1 MLQLQINRRFRNNW
15 SWYNNVTFADSE
27 GNTQGDSFFNNTNDE
42 YGRNL
47 DTFVTDGHVASLQ
60 HQQLPVPR
68 SPPTAMRC
76 ATTSASR
83 CRRSSTA
90 GRSPVDRDF
99 IFKSYGFKSFPIGR
113 HAINV
118 GGFFNYA
125 SGEVWSRTRQRHAA
139 LRRQRV
145 GLDRGLRRP
154 IGVNFEPENTRR
166 LDDYWWVNTSVA
178 WLFPLGSK
186 VNGQLRLESTNVT
199 DEQDLISVGGTGF
212 PRNSRREFQRPTQ
225 HRFVFN
231 VSF

>member
-1 MLQLQINRRFRNNW
+1 MNRRFRNNW

-27 GNTQGDSFFNNTNDE
+27 ANTQGDSFFSNTNDE

-47 DTFVTDGHVASLQ
+47 DTFVTTGTVTACQVNNLSSAVAADCNALAD
-60 HQQLPVPR
+60 HLGEPL
-68 SPPTAMRC
+68 
-76 ATTSASR
+76 
-83 CRRSSTA
+83 STVFNGGPLA
-90 GRSPVDRDF
+90 VDRDF

-113 HAINV
+113 HAINI
-118 GGFFNYA
+118 GGFFNWTA
-125 SGEVWSRTRQRHAA
+125 GAVWSRAMTVTPPS
-139 LRRQRV
+139 V
-145 GLDRGLRRP
+145 GSTTGSLEAFDPLN
-154 IGVNFEPENTRR
+154 VNLEPENERR

-178 WLFPLGSK
+178 WLFPLGSN

-199 DEQDLISVGGTGF
+199 NEQDLIAVGATGF